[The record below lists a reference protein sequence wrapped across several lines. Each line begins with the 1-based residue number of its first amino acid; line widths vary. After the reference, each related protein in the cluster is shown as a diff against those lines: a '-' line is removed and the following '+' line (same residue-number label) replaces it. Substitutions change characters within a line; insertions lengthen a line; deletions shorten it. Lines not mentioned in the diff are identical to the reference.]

1 MQEIRFPKFGMSTVE
16 VEVVDLHVVLGG
28 RVDVGSPVVD
38 VETDKL
44 LTTVES
50 EIRGIVTE
58 IRVEIGGEYQVGDV
72 VCLVVED

>member
-16 VEVVDLHVVLGG
+16 VEVVEVHVALGE

-50 EIRGIVTE
+50 EISGIVTE
-58 IRVEIGGEYQVGDV
+58 IRVEIGGEYEVGDV
-72 VCLVVED
+72 VCLVEGD

>member
-16 VEVVDLHVVLGG
+16 VEVVQVHVVVGA
-28 RVDVGSPVVD
+28 RVDAGSPVVD

-50 EIRGIVTE
+50 EISGTVAE
-58 IRVEIGGEYQVGDV
+58 IHVEVGGEYEVGDV
-72 VCLVVED
+72 VCLVHED

>member
-16 VEVVDLHVVLGG
+16 VEVVDVHVVLGE

-58 IRVEIGGEYQVGDV
+58 IRVEIGGEYEVGDV
-72 VCLVVED
+72 VCLVDED

>member
-16 VEVVDLHVVLGG
+16 VEVVDVHVVIGE
-28 RVDVGSPVVD
+28 RVEVGSPVVD

-50 EIRGIVTE
+50 EIGGTVTE
-58 IRVEIGGEYQVGDV
+58 IRVEIGGEYEVGDV
-72 VCLVVED
+72 VCLVDED

>member
-16 VEVVDLHVVLGG
+16 VEVVDVHVVLGE

-50 EIRGIVTE
+50 EISGIVTE
-58 IRVEIGGEYQVGDV
+58 IRVEIGGEYEVGDV
-72 VCLVVED
+72 VCLVDED

>member
-16 VEVVDLHVVLGG
+16 VEVVDVHVVLGG

-44 LTTVES
+44 LTTVE
-50 EIRGIVTE
+50 
-58 IRVEIGGEYQVGDV
+58 
-72 VCLVVED
+72 